1 MSTWGFFGYILR
13 YRRGLFILNALV
25 WGAFH
30 LLPLAAGLV
39 IQAFFDTL
47 GAGRSATASV
57 WTPVAL
63 LVALA
68 VARMGAFWGGWYI
81 WATLSYTIAALL
93 RGNILAWLVQGPGA
107 RVLPGSSGEAIS
119 RLRDDVQE
127 VVDYLESWVDL
138 WGEALFAVLALAV
151 MLSINPVV
159 TGAVILPLVGFL
171 VLVNLLGE
179 RLRRYRA
186 ESRAATGTVTEFVG
200 EIFTAVQAVKLAG
213 AEERV
218 IGRFGLINDRRRQA
232 SLRDNLF
239 SQLLDSLGE
248 TVLNVGIGCILL
260 LAASSL
266 RTGTFSVGDFAL
278 FVSYLIRLT
287 DKMYSFGH
295 TIADHKKVGVSFGRL
310 TEMLAGTDPKALVA
324 PDPVYLGAVLP
335 AVIPA
340 ERCETFESLE
350 VRDLAYRHQGSE
362 RGIAGMSFAV
372 PRGSFTVIT
381 GRIGAGKTTLLRVLL
396 GLLPRESGEIYWNGS
411 LVTDPASFL
420 IPPRCAYTPQVPRLF
435 SETLEDNLLQGFS
448 AQEDGRLARSI
459 HTAVLEQDVERLERR
474 LETVVGPRGVKLS
487 GGQVQRS
494 AAARMFVRDA
504 QVLVFDDLSSA
515 LDVETESRLWERL
528 FVRTNLTCLVV
539 SHRRAAL
546 RRADQILLVDAG
558 RLIARGDLATLLA
571 TCPQMRELWETDS

>member
-13 YRRGLFILNALV
+13 YRPGLFVLNALV

-47 GAGRSATASV
+47 AQGRSAATSV

-63 LVALA
+63 LVVLAAL
-68 VARMGAFWGGWYI
+68 RMGAFWGGWYI
-81 WATLSYTIAALL
+81 WATLSYTVAALL
-93 RGNILAWLVQGPGA
+93 RGNVLAWLVQGPGS

-127 VVDYLESWVDL
+127 VIDYLESWVDL
-138 WGEALFAVLALAV
+138 WGEVLFAVLALAV
-151 MLSINPVV
+151 MLSINPVI
-159 TGAVILPLVGFL
+159 TGAVLLPLVGFL
-171 VLVNLLGE
+171 VLVNMLGE

-186 ESRAATGTVTEFVG
+186 ERLAATGKVTEFVG

-218 IGRFGLINDRRRQA
+218 VGRFGAINDQRHQA

-266 RTGTFSVGDFAL
+266 RTGSFSVGDFAL

-295 TIADHKKVGVSFGRL
+295 TIAAHKKVGVSFARL
-310 TEMLAGTDPKALVA
+310 SEMLAGTDARALVS
-324 PDPVYLGAVLP
+324 PNPVYLGAVLP
-335 AVIPA
+335 TVVPA
-340 ERCETFESLE
+340 DPCGAFASLE
-350 VRDLAYRHQGSE
+350 VRDLTYRYPDSD
-362 RGIAGMSFAV
+362 RGIAGIAFAV

-396 GLLPRESGEIYWNGS
+396 GLLPREGGEIYWNGAQVS
-411 LVTDPASFL
+411 DPASFL

-435 SETLEDNLLQGFS
+435 SETLQDNLLQGFAAEEQS
-448 AQEDGRLARSI
+448 RLARSI
-459 HTAVLEQDVERLERR
+459 HTAVLEQDVEKLERR

-515 LDVETESRLWERL
+515 LDVETEGRLWQRL
-528 FVRTNLTCLVV
+528 FAKSDLTCLVV

-546 RRADQILLVDAG
+546 RRADQIVLIDEG
-558 RLIARGDLATLLA
+558 RLIAQGDLATLLA
-571 TCPQMRELWETDS
+571 GCPQMRELWESDG